1 MKHLNKILCMAM
13 LAFAAAAFT
22 SCGDDEPAP
31 EPTPKPNENKFV
43 FDGTECQIVNASA
56 YVISSNGCRFVL
68 ADDASV
74 DLSKKVPDALLNSF
88 DYVMI
93 DCPSAKFGKTITNPA
108 DLNDG
113 GWYYYLCTKLK
124 NQNNRTYFQDN
135 LTSIS
140 SYVNFSDG
148 KLEVKISAEATIDGA
163 KHKLTVNY
171 SGKPVA
177 ANEYIL

>member
-1 MKHLNKILCMAM
+1 M
-13 LAFAAAAFT
+13 
-22 SCGDDEPAP
+22 
-31 EPTPKPNENKFV
+31 
-43 FDGTECQIVNASA
+43 
-56 YVISSNGCRFVL
+56 
-68 ADDASV
+68 
-74 DLSKKVPDALLNSF
+74 
-88 DYVMI
+88 
-93 DCPSAKFGKTITNPA
+93 
-108 DLNDG
+108 
-113 GWYYYLCTKLK
+113 K
-124 NQNNRTYFQDN
+124 NQDNRTYFQDN